1 MTIYYTIRKETPGGE
16 TMATNEIRKLA
27 HQMIDEL
34 EKEELSVVIKN
45 MANLKKKGNGKDNKR
60 IPFDKNNDHS
70 IK

>member
-1 MTIYYTIRKETPGGE
+1 MTIYYTNRKETPGGE

-34 EKEELSVVIKN
+34 EKEELSIVIKN
-45 MANLKKKGNGKDNKR
+45 MANLKKKGIGKDHKGN
-60 IPFDKNNDHS
+60 PLEKNNDHI